1 MNINI
6 FIFPY
11 RALASLLLVL
21 GGCIGAATATAPP
34 LLNSERIEARFGSY
48 GVSVLGQSGDRRDTC
63 LYSDDAGIRTCRTLA
78 IVLFEPEGPDELSGP
93 LQAIRAGASLGATL
107 VSAGWSVT
115 KVTRHIGSR
124 FASAPGDARL
134 ARHFRI
140 GLPATLALHI
150 YDLRASRAG
159 ISYPVARLLEL
170 HHPDYLSITD
180 LERIYGTRLDQSLT
194 GDDIAEWKIRIAG
207 IPRADD
213 RFN

>member
-1 MNINI
+1 MLSC
-6 FIFPY
+6 
-11 RALASLLLVL
+11 RTLLPLILLL
-21 GGCIGAATATAPP
+21 GGCIGATTASAPP

-48 GVSVLGQSGDRRDTC
+48 GVSVLEQSGERRDTC

-78 IVLFEPEGPDELSGP
+78 IVLFDPDGPDELSGP

-115 KVTRHIGSR
+115 KVTRHIGSH
-124 FASAPGDARL
+124 FASPPGDARL

-159 ISYPVARLLEL
+159 MSYPVARLLEL
-170 HHPDYLSITD
+170 HHPDYLSVTD
-180 LERIYGTRLDQSLT
+180 LERIYATQPDQPLS
-194 GDDIAEWKIRIAG
+194 GDEIAEWKTRIAG